1 MDPTINKRARV
12 SFITT
17 DIFIMEILELTQKGY
32 PLYSR

>member
-17 DIFIMEILELTQKGY
+17 DMHNFLTQKGY